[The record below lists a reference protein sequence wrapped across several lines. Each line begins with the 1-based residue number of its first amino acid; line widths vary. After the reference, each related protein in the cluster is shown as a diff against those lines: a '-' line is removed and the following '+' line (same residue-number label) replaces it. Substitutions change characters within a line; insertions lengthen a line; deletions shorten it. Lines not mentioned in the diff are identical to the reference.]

1 MADANI
7 SGTPEQTEEKAT
19 NSTQAAERLRSE
31 SRDRLPDNVLRA
43 MSEDPAKLARDT
55 VAIMAKSEG
64 YNAAV
69 KTEFDAESNWGKAFG
84 KNAGSFTAEQLKA
97 HAQRTDLD
105 PHSQGF
111 VQFLSD
117 NFPKIAGISSR
128 KDVTPAKISMTDVT
142 TLGAM
147 NETDPES
154 MDAGVK
160 FLKDH
165 FFKVS
170 GMDNKVTVDRV
181 ERLLFDH
188 SFQFFPKDVQERLN
202 DSLLVV
208 KSADKDPANFDSQ
221 GQRKKSG
228 FTEEQAQKL
237 DASQLT
243 DMVRAQALQKAL
255 FGKSTQKFEGKTV
268 GKDAGAQYAEAQK
281 RYSELKSRG
290 LESFLAGL
298 QKN

>member
-1 MADANI
+1 MVDANI
-7 SGTPEQTEEKAT
+7 SGKPEGTDEKIGSAGQT
-19 NSTQAAERLRSE
+19 AERLRSE
-31 SRDRLPDNVLRA
+31 SQDRLPDNVLRA

-64 YNAAV
+64 YNGAV
-69 KTEFDAESNWGKAFG
+69 KTEFDAEANWGRAFG
-84 KNAGSFTAEQLKA
+84 RNAGSFTAEQLKVQ
-97 HAQRTDLD
+97 AQRTDLD

-117 NFPKIAGISSR
+117 NFSKIAGISAR
-128 KDVTPAKISMTDVT
+128 KDSSPAKISLTDVAA
-142 TLGAM
+142 LGAM
-147 NETDPES
+147 NETDPKS

-160 FLKDH
+160 FLKEH

-208 KSADKDPANFDSQ
+208 KSSDKDPANFDAQ
-221 GQRKKSG
+221 GQRKKAG

-237 DASQLT
+237 DASELT
-243 DMVRAQALQKAL
+243 DMVRSQALQKAL
-255 FGKSTQKFEGKTV
+255 FGKSTQKFDGKTV
-268 GKDAGAQYAEAQK
+268 GKDAGAQYSEAQR

-290 LESFLAGL
+290 IESFLATL